1 MGTGQHPQGSSWRR
15 TKGRLRH
22 SCLGSSPL
30 KNICVLCKNL
40 SLAIVLMLRCV
51 SFLPFRHGRFYRR
64 LAPEASKLQQDL
76 CTCALVLNEEAFAY
90 AGVTTESSS
99 RVWYTY
105 TNFIKTVDS

>member
-22 SCLGSSPL
+22 SCLGSPPL
-30 KNICVLCKNL
+30 KTFVSCKNL
-40 SLAIVLMLRCV
+40 SLVIVLMLRCV
-51 SFLPFRHGRFYRR
+51 SFLPFRHGRFYR
-64 LAPEASKLQQDL
+64 LAPEASKLQQDF

-99 RVWYTY
+99 RVWYQ
-105 TNFIKTVDS
+105 FHKK